1 MKDLHNKKDYQD
13 TSFPLHI
20 FLQRLCFN
28 VKTFHLVMSLIDKR
42 KHGKKIL

>member
-20 FLQRLCFN
+20 FIQTMFQCQDIPLSN
-28 VKTFHLVMSLIDKR
+28 VTDR
-42 KHGKKIL
+42 